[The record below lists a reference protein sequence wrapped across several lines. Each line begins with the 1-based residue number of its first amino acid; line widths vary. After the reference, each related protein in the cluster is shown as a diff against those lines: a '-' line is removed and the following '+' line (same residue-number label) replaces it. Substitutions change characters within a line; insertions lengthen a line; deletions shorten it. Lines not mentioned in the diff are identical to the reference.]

1 MAVPKGARYEARGPL
16 VKTRRYF
23 FHTRQHE
30 LWPPHL
36 SVHETDARAPRAE
49 RRKNKGPLAIEGLY

>member
-1 MAVPKGARYEARGPL
+1 MKPEAHWSKRAAISFIL
-16 VKTRRYF
+16 VSMS
-23 FHTRQHE
+23 
-30 LWPPHL
+30 WPPHL